1 MEKFIKNILVRLV
14 DTAKLTIVGQIF
26 IIKKTNYYLG
36 IHGSGLFLSLFMPTT
51 SILHEIS
58 TPKKTIFILSEHKNY
73 SDILRATTKSIDI
86 CEYQSYDLYQVTSS
100 ILRDM
105 DENNFFNYLFKKI
118 NKEKNQL
125 N

>member
-105 DENNFFNYLFKKI
+105 DENNFFNYLFKK
-118 NKEKNQL
+118 
-125 N
+125 